1 MVSADPVNRLLLRAE
16 VRHGGE
22 RFVAHTVEIST
33 TAIVL
38 ACDSFAIGAE
48 AEIRLSFPGLVEP
61 FDLTVRVGRSAA
73 RHGHSLPAVA
83 ICEISSID
91 AKGARHAHAGPDL
104 AGEPRRRSVGRGR
117 NALPTP
123 SLVEDNGFIR
133 DLFGYGLDRY
143 SRSRG
148 AQIMLEV
155 ANDAEAAWEI
165 SPRASATTCAIVDH
179 YLPLLTG
186 AELHPERMRAEERVA
201 HMLVVAIS
209 VGGREARDAAMA
221 AGADI
226 VPRQAGRAEDLFST
240 LDRLT
245 RKKTRGMIPGQDRRP
260 SWFWTTA

>member
-38 ACDSFAIGAE
+38 ACDSFAIGAR
-48 AEIRLSFPGLVEP
+48 ADIRLSFPGLVEP
-61 FDLTVRVGRSAA
+61 FDLTVRVQSIRGACG
-73 RHGHSLPAVA
+73 HGLPAVA
-83 ICEISSID
+83 ICEIASID
-91 AKGARHAHAGPDL
+91 AKGRETL
-104 AGEPRRRSVGRGR
+104 AGLVSLGIR
-117 NALPTP
+117 ADTP
-123 SLVEDNGFIR
+123 SGDAGRYRCLLVEDNGFIR

-165 SPRASATTCAIVDH
+165 LKSERYDLAIVDH

-186 AELHPERMRAEERVA
+186 AALIERVRAEERVA

-221 AGADI
+221 AGADMFLDKP
-226 VPRQAGRAEDLFST
+226 VVLRDLFST

-245 RKKTRGMIPGQDRRP
+245 GRR
-260 SWFWTTA
+260 AA